1 MQQDRYI
8 SITDLTRYIKR
19 KFERDQTLQDI
30 WLRGELSNVKFH
42 SRGHMYFTVKD
53 QNSRIN
59 SVMFAGN
66 NRFLKFRPEEG
77 MKVLIRGE
85 VSVYEPHGQ
94 YQLYVKEMQPDGIGN
109 LYLAYEELK
118 KKLEFEGLFA
128 TERKQS
134 IPTIPKKIGVITS
147 PTGAAVRDILT
158 TIKRRFPIAKVT
170 VMPVLVQGPHAAPSI
185 SKAID
190 RASELG
196 LWDVLIVGRGGGS
209 IEELWAFNEEIV
221 ARSIDQSQ
229 IPIISAVGHETD
241 FTIADFVAD
250 VRAATP
256 TAAAEL
262 AVPHIVEL
270 QERITQRQLRLT
282 RAISD
287 HVKGSRNELN
297 RLKRSYAF
305 KYPMQLVKQKEQEL
319 DRLLDHLQ
327 KSSSRTVMT
336 KQDHLK
342 QVHNRL
348 QRNHPVKLH
357 ELSKQRHKTYERM
370 LQKEMQNRLEQ
381 FKARFQKNIGQLN
394 ALSPLSIME
403 RGYSLA
409 YHEGELVKSVKQVQ
423 PGNPISV
430 RLKDGKLD
438 CQVWGLEESENNGR
452 E

>member
-8 SITDLTRYIKR
+8 SITELTRYIKK
-19 KFERDQTLQDI
+19 KFDQDQKLQDI

-53 QNSRIN
+53 QNSRVN

-109 LYLAYEELK
+109 LFLAFEELK
-118 KKLEFEGLFA
+118 KKLDQEGLFA
-128 TERKQS
+128 SESKKP
-134 IPTIPKKIGVITS
+134 IPAIPKKIGVITS

-170 VMPVLVQGPHAAPSI
+170 VMPVLVQGPYAAPSI
-185 SKAID
+185 SRAID
-190 RASELG
+190 FASDQG
-196 LWDVLIVGRGGGS
+196 QWDVLIVGRGGGS

-221 ARSIDQSQ
+221 ARSIYRSR
-229 IPIISAVGHETD
+229 IPVISAVGHETD

-262 AVPHIVEL
+262 AVPHIEEL
-270 QERITQRQLRLT
+270 RERIQQRQLRLT

-287 HVKGSRNELN
+287 HIKSMRNELN
-297 RLKRSYAF
+297 RYQRSYAF
-305 KYPMQLVKQKEQEL
+305 KYPTQLVKQKEQEL
-319 DRLLDHLQ
+319 DRLIDGLQ
-327 KSSSRTVMT
+327 KSSSRALTNKKDQVGRL
-336 KQDHLK
+336 QD
-342 QVHNRL
+342 RL
-348 QRNHPVKLH
+348 QRNHPAKIH
-357 ELSKQRHKTYERM
+357 EQSKEKYQSLMRM
-370 LQKEMQNRLEQ
+370 MKKEMRNTFEQHNSQ
-381 FKARFQKNIGQLN
+381 FKQHVGKLN

-409 YHEGELVKSVKQVQ
+409 YHEGQDKLIKSIKQVQ
-423 PGNPISV
+423 PGDPVTV
-430 RLKDGKLD
+430 RLKDGRLD
-438 CQVWGLEESENNGR
+438 CQVWGLEESEK
-452 E
+452 